1 MKQTAIP
8 TSLIISDTKIPRQW
22 QETNPAYFTYI
33 SDNRMIGDEI
43 AYRPE
48 AAFYNQLA
56 IEGKFRALFNPTY
69 WQWMKASCSLRGQFH
84 NISADAPLLDLRLAK
99 HVWQKAQ
106 IFDFVRDEY
115 SSAPDRWIQVDTP
128 SGKFEFELVDGHH
141 RVAAAKA
148 AGKVWIPALCMDES
162 IEAKW
167 EKTSRHAEKIAS
179 YLPNVTEA
187 GDPSKVLYSPILL
200 PAFSSFQ
207 VRRPGGDRLDA
218 IWRYLK
224 DYDLKNKR
232 VLDIGSHVGFFSLH
246 FLRKGARV
254 LGVDRN
260 PSAVEISKYHVDAYE
275 YEGGTFRTGD
285 FDSLANEE
293 PFDIVLLLCVL
304 HHTFREGGEEK
315 VKCVAQEIGRLT
327 RSYCILELPSSNRT
341 TRANARTI
349 LEILQNYGQ
358 FGEAIP
364 LFEDCA
370 RHTTMFALPAASNTN
385 LSRM

>member
-1 MKQTAIP
+1 MKQTLIP

-22 QETNPAYFTYI
+22 QETDPAYFTYVLN
-33 SDNRMIGDEI
+33 NRMIGDEI

-48 AAFYNQLA
+48 AAFYSQLA
-56 IEGKFRALFNPTY
+56 VEGKFRALFNPIY
-69 WQWMKASCSLRGQFH
+69 WQWMKASCSLRGYFR
-84 NISADAPLLDLRLAK
+84 NISADAPLLNLRLAQQ
-99 HVWQKAQ
+99 VWQRAK
-106 IFDFVRDEY
+106 IFDFVRDGY
-115 SSAPDRWIQVDTP
+115 NSAPDRWIQVEAP
-128 SGKFEFELVDGHH
+128 SEKLEFELMDGHH

-148 AGKVWIPALCMDES
+148 LGKVWIPALCTDED

-167 EKTSRHAEKIAS
+167 ERTGGHAEKIAS

-246 FLRKGARV
+246 FLRKGAQV

-260 PSAVEISKYHVDAYE
+260 PSAVEISKHHVDAYG
-275 YEGGTFRTGD
+275 YAGGTFRTGD

-304 HHTFREGGEEK
+304 HHTLREGGEEK
-315 VKCVAQEIGRLT
+315 VKYAAQEIGRLT
-327 RSYCILELPSSNRT
+327 SSYCFLELPSSDRATRT
-341 TRANARTI
+341 SARRI
-349 LEILQNYGQ
+349 LEILQVHGH
-358 FGEAIP
+358 FGKAVP

-370 RHTTMFALPAASNTN
+370 RHTTMFVLSATSNN
-385 LSRM
+385 